1 MTQVAE
7 LEAQPWRPSHNAWLI
22 AITVTLATFME
33 ILDSSI
39 ANVALPHIAGNLSAG
54 VDESTWVLTSYLV
67 ANAIVLP
74 ISGWFSSLIG
84 RKNYY
89 MASVALFTISS
100 FLCGFAPSLGWLLFF
115 RVLQGFGGGGL
126 QPSEQSILAD
136 TFPTEKLGMAM
147 ALYGFAVVTAPVI
160 GPTLGGWIT
169 DNYNWRWIFFINIPV
184 GILSLYLTSRIVEDP
199 PTLVRRSLK
208 TSKIDGVGLGA
219 IAIGLASL
227 QIMLD
232 KGQREDWFSS
242 HLIVTLAVLAVL
254 ALGFAVFWELRQK
267 EPIVELRLLGERNFF
282 FSNILMFMLGVLLY
296 GSTALLPVFLQTL
309 MGYSATTAGLVLSP
323 GGIVTMISMPLVG
336 FLVAKIQP
344 RYLIGFGLVVV
355 GSSLF
360 MMGGFDLQIDYH
372 TAMIARVMQMA
383 GVGFLWVPINA
394 AAYAFLK
401 PEKSTQASGFL
412 NLSRNVG
419 GGVGIAL
426 ATTIQARYAQVHQAV
441 LSANMTNLNPAY
453 RSALAQTAQNLVA
466 QGVSAARAAALAPAL
481 LYQQLVAQAGMLG
494 YRDDFRFM
502 ALVCFASLGLL
513 LFLKKSQRQKGPVPV
528 H

>member
-1 MTQVAE
+1 MNSESVVP
-7 LEAQPWRPSHNAWLI
+7 QPWRPSHNPWLI
-22 AITVTLATFME
+22 ALTVTLATFME
-33 ILDSSI
+33 ILDTSI
-39 ANVALPHIAGNLSAG
+39 ANVSLPHIAGNLSAG

-67 ANAIVLP
+67 ANAIILP

-89 MASVALFTISS
+89 MASVALFTVSS

-115 RVLQGFGGGGL
+115 RVLQGLGGGGL

-169 DNYNWRWIFFINIPV
+169 DNYSWRWIFFINIPV
-184 GILSLYLTSRIVEDP
+184 GLLSLYLTSRMVEDP
-199 PTLVRRSLK
+199 PTLTRRSLK
-208 TSKIDGVGLGA
+208 TSKIDGVGLSA
-219 IAIGLASL
+219 IALGLASL

-242 HLIVTLAVLAVL
+242 HLIVTLAFLTVLG
-254 ALGFAVFWELRQK
+254 LGFAIFWELREK
-267 EPIVELRLLGERNFF
+267 DPIIDIRLLGERNFF
-282 FSNILMFMLGVLLY
+282 FSNVLMFVLGLILY
-296 GSTALLPVFLQTL
+296 GSTALLPIFLQTL
-309 MGYSATTAGLVLSP
+309 MGYSATTAGMVLSP

-336 FLVAKIQP
+336 FLIAKIQP
-344 RYLIGFGLVVV
+344 RYLIGFGLLVV
-355 GSSLF
+355 GSSLVL
-360 MMGGFDLQIDYH
+360 MGGFDLQIDFR
-372 TAMIARVMQMA
+372 TAMLARVLQMA

-426 ATTIQARYAQVHQAV
+426 ATTFQARSAQSYQAI
-441 LSANMTNLNPAY
+441 LSAHMTTLNPAY
-453 RSALAQTAQNLVA
+453 RSALAQTAQNLIA
-466 QGVSAARAAALAPAL
+466 QGLNAARAAALAPAL
-481 LYQQLVAQAGMLG
+481 LYQQLGSQAGMLG

-502 ALVCFASLGLL
+502 ALVCFVSLGLL
-513 LFLKKSQRQKGPVPV
+513 FFLKKSQRQQAKVPI

>member
-1 MTQVAE
+1 MNS
-7 LEAQPWRPSHNAWLI
+7 WKPSHNPWLI
-22 AITVTLATFME
+22 ALTVTLATFME
-33 ILDSSI
+33 VLDTSI
-39 ANVALPHIAGNLSAG
+39 ANVALPHIAGSLSAG

-74 ISGWFSSLIG
+74 LSGWFSSLIG

-89 MASVALFTISS
+89 MASVALFTVSS

-115 RVLQGFGGGGL
+115 RILQGFGGGGL

-147 ALYGFAVVTAPVI
+147 AVYGFAVVTAPVI

-169 DNYNWRWIFFINIPV
+169 DNFSWRWIFFINIPV
-184 GILSLYLTSRIVEDP
+184 GFLSIFLSSKMVEDP

-208 TSKIDGVGLGA
+208 ELKIDGVGLSA
-219 IAIGLASL
+219 ITLGLASL

-242 HLIVTLAVLAVL
+242 HLIVALTVITVVSLAFV
-254 ALGFAVFWELRQK
+254 VFWELRYE
-267 EPIVELRLLGERNFF
+267 EPIVDLRLLGERNFF
-282 FSNILMFMLGVLLY
+282 FSNVLMFMLGLILY
-296 GSTALLPVFLQTL
+296 GSTALLPIFLQTL
-309 MGYSATTAGLVLSP
+309 MGYSATTSGLVLSP
-323 GGIVTMISMPLVG
+323 GGLVTMISMPIVGILVT
-336 FLVAKIQP
+336 KIQP
-344 RYLIGFGLVVV
+344 RYLIGFGLVVI
-355 GSSLF
+355 GSSLLL
-360 MMGGFDLQIDYH
+360 MGGFNLQIDYR
-372 TAMIARVMQMA
+372 TAVIARIVQMA
-383 GVGFLWVPINA
+383 GIGFLWVPINA

-426 ATTIQARYAQVHQAV
+426 GTTFQTRAAQVHQNI
-441 LSANMTNLNPAY
+441 LSAHFSPLNPAY
-453 RSALAQTAQNLVA
+453 LSALSHSAQNLFSV
-466 QGVSAARAAALAPAL
+466 GVSTPTAAVLAPAL
-481 LYQQLVAQAGMLG
+481 LYQELGRQASMLG
-494 YRDDFRFM
+494 YMDDFRFM
-502 ALVCFASLGLL
+502 AMVCFASLGLL
-513 LFLKKSQRQKGPVPV
+513 FFLKKSQRQKGPVPV